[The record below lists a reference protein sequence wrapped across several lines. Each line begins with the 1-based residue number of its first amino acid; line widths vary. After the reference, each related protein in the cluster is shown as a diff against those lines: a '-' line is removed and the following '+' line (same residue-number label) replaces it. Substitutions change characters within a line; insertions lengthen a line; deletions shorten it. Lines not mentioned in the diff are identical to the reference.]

1 MLVLLEC
8 SAVTAVDLKEKQFTL
23 MATIEPLMALL
34 IIQRQG
40 SIRMTEVGL
49 VNGTDT
55 SDAFMPLICTR
66 EVFRTICRDSET
78 QNSTHFNINNGHA
91 TRY

>member
-1 MLVLLEC
+1 
-8 SAVTAVDLKEKQFTL
+8 

-40 SIRMTEVGL
+40 SISMTEVGL

-66 EVFRTICRDSET
+66 RRFYHVEQYAGI
-78 QNSTHFNINNGHA
+78 
-91 TRY
+91 